1 VSSAQSHVAE
11 EFEQVRQFFRNYA
24 AWLGVDLSF
33 QNFDEEMASLP
44 GRYSAPEGRLFYAT
58 VDGKGAGCVGV
69 RKYSEGVCELKR
81 LYVEPRFRGLG
92 IGRDLALA
100 GIRAAR
106 QIGYRKIMLDTLPA
120 MRIAV
125 KLYRELGFDEA
136 PAYYQTPVEGTQFLA
151 LDLENWSEDAINN
164 RSLHHLFDFN
174 RAWSNKMR
182 EVDPGYFEKL
192 SHLQTPELLWIGCS
206 DSRVPAN
213 EIVGLLPGEVFV
225 HRNVANVVV
234 HTDLNCLSVIQ
245 FAVDVL
251 KVKHIMV
258 VGHYGCGGVK
268 AALDGARVGL
278 VDIWLRHV
286 RDVRAKHLRE
296 IDTCQQRQ
304 LARPAVRTQCA
315 GTGRQCLPDLCRA
328 GCLAARPGTHHPWL
342 DLRPQGWPDA
352 RSRYHHQCRRPACRP
367 LHHCTFNL
375 DLKETSCPTL
385 SSSYPLPARPWAAFK
400 AISQR

>member
-1 VSSAQSHVAE
+1 MSESMPGVSAGDTAASVRVIGAGDTAE
-11 EFEQVRQFFRNYA
+11 LEQVRQYFRNYA
-24 AWLGVDLSF
+24 AWLGVDLSY

-44 GRYSAPEGRLFYAT
+44 GRYTEPQGRLFYAEHE
-58 VDGKGAGCVGV
+58 GKGAGCVGI
-69 RKYSEGVCELKR
+69 RQLDEGVCELKR
-81 LYVEPRFRGLG
+81 LYVDPTCRGLG
-92 IGRDLALA
+92 VGRLLALA
-100 GIRAAR
+100 AIRAAR
-106 QIGYRKIMLDTLPA
+106 RIGYRKIMIDTLPA

-125 KLYRELGFDEA
+125 RLYRELGFQEA
-136 PAYYQTPVEGTQFLA
+136 PAYYQTAIEGTQFLA

-164 RSLHHLFDFN
+164 RTLHHLFDFN

-296 IDTCQQRQ
+296 IDT
-304 LARPAVRTQCA
+304 
-315 GTGRQCLPDLCRA
+315 
-328 GCLAARPGTHHPWL
+328 
-342 DLRPQGWPDA
+342 
-352 RSRYHHQCRRPACRP
+352 
-367 LHHCTFNL
+367 
-375 DLKETSCPTL
+375 
-385 SSSYPLPARPWAAFK
+385 LPAEARHDRLCELNVLEQVANVCQTYVVQDAWQRGQSLTVHGWIYGLKDGLMRDLGITVNAADQLPGRSVT
-400 AISQR
+400 ALSTLI